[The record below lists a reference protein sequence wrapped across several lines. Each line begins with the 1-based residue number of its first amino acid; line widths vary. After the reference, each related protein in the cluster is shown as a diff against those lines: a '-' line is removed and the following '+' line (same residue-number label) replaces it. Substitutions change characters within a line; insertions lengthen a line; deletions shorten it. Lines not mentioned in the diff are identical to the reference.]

1 MKYTVHIIEDAEDD
15 LFEIYTFVALND
27 SVTRAENLLNKLTE
41 ICQKLYTPPNR
52 GHIPPE
58 LKRIDVYDYHEI
70 HYKPYRIMYRIIK
83 QDVYIHCIL
92 DGRRD
97 TEDLLRTRL
106 LR

>member
-27 SVTRAENLLNKLTE
+27 SVTRAENLLNKLIE
-41 ICQKLYTPPNR
+41 ACQKLFTYPNR

-58 LKRIDVYDYHEI
+58 LKRIDVYDYLEI

>member
-27 SVTRAENLLNKLTE
+27 SVTRAENLLNKLIE
-41 ICQKLYTPPNR
+41 VCQKLYTHPNR

-58 LKRIDVYDYHEI
+58 LKRIDVSDYLEI

-97 TEDLLRTRL
+97 LEDLLRTRL

>member
-1 MKYTVHIIEDAEDD
+1 MKYRVQIIKDAEDD
-15 LFEIYTFVALND
+15 LFEIYTYVALND
-27 SVTRAENLLNKLTE
+27 SVTRAENLLDKLIE
-41 ICQKLYTPPNR
+41 VCQKLFTHPHR

-58 LKRIDVYDYHEI
+58 LKRIDVYDYLEI
-70 HYKPYRIMYRIIK
+70 HYKPYHIIYRIIS

-97 TEDLLRTRL
+97 LEDLLRTRL